1 MGKIPLTLLIAKELS
16 TAYDVVLRL
25 KQKSPSTQPKKIAW
39 GYIKNFHPE
48 KKSSCRTCTWVRTPN
63 ELVKVQHVAFENGIR
78 KRWFTESIFIN
89 SIRNYRMDILHDI
102 IWEKGFVINCG
113 LICFIV
119 NCKISWSCKNT
130 ADTPDG
136 IFHISKFL
144 LAPFNFL
151 VSFRSFQNETSKNE
165 SCLFQNKDALA
176 GNRTRAPRVAGEDS
190 TTEPPMRK
198 VFLHRESNPG
208 RLGESQES

>member
-1 MGKIPLTLLIAKELS
+1 MGLYQKLS
-16 TAYDVVLRL
+16 SR
-25 KQKSPSTQPKKIAW
+25 
-39 GYIKNFHPE
+39 

-63 ELVKVQHVAFENGIR
+63 ELVKAQHVAFEYGIR

-119 NCKISWSCKNT
+119 NCKISWSSKNT

-144 LAPFNFL
+144 LAPINFL
-151 VSFRSFQNETSKNE
+151 VSFRKFQNEKTSKNTCVSGAWK
-165 SCLFQNKDALA
+165 SCLFHNKDALA